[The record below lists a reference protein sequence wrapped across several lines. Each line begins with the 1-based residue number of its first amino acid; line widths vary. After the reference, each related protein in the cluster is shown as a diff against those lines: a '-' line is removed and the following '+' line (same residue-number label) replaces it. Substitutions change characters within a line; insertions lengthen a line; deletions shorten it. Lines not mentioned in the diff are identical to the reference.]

1 MAKKNGDYPK
11 ITSEL
16 KERLRV
22 AYVQGEPD
30 AQGFR
35 KTASIESL
43 AKEHSL
49 SVNTLYKI
57 SQRDGWKVQQEKFQ
71 MSYQDKLDQQR
82 IKEFSLES
90 KKFDSACL
98 NIAKA
103 LITRVGANIRDAQD
117 QSATE
122 FTPAQLDS
130 LAGAA
135 IKIQKFAKLA
145 LGETT
150 DNISIN
156 ADLTQDD
163 SFRRAMELLDELEDA
178 KRAGGSQAPH

>member
-1 MAKKNGDYPK
+1 MTKKNGDYPK

-35 KTASIESL
+35 KTASIDSL

-71 MSYQDKLDQQR
+71 MSYQEKLDQQR

-103 LITRVGANIRDAQD
+103 LITRVGTNIRDAQN
-117 QSATE
+117 QSATD

-135 IKIQKFAKLA
+135 LKIQKFAKLA
-145 LGETT
+145 MGETT

-156 ADLTQDD
+156 ADVSQDD
-163 SFRRAMELLDELEDA
+163 SFRRAMELLDQLEDA
-178 KRAGGSQAPH
+178 KRAGGNQTPH